1 MTKKLLIKW
10 IGISIGILG
19 GLLLITRHPILIG
32 MEIIGAGIYFY
43 AKKVIK

>member
-1 MTKKLLIKW
+1 MNKKLLVKW
-10 IGISIGILG
+10 IGIIIGVLG

-43 AKKVIK
+43 AKRVIK